1 MVATNGCFDI
11 LHAGHITYL
20 EAARNLGGLLVVGL
34 NSDASVR
41 SLKGASRPLNAEDDR
56 AYVLAALEC
65 VDAVC
70 IFPDTRA
77 TVFLKECQPDV
88 YVKGGDYTIETLNRE
103 ERDAVE
109 SGGGRIAILQL
120 VPGKSTTSI
129 IQKMTGGS

>member
-1 MVATNGCFDI
+1 
-11 LHAGHITYL
+11 L

-56 AYVLAALEC
+56 AYVLSALEC

-77 TVFLKECQPDV
+77 TIFLKECQPDI

-109 SGGGRIAILQL
+109 TGGGHIAILQL